1 MVLNEEVF
9 CKNSQT
15 FRYRYH
21 ARNRRV
27 LPRYRGKRAEIKMK
41 YEFRNVNG
49 HVEVFLNGSFLFS
62 ADTKSEALAEIAE
75 MERSA

>member
-1 MVLNEEVF
+1 MRRI
-9 CKNSQT
+9 K
-15 FRYRYH
+15 RYGLG
-21 ARNRRV
+21 V
-27 LPRYRGKRAEIKMK
+27 SIMK